1 MKYPTGKPAMK
12 CGNTVYNEMKHGCIV
27 VREKVLCREMGNM
40 GRCAKCNVEILDT
53 TETCPLCGHVLER
66 GEEQVRHASYPD
78 ARVYVRGFRFLE
90 NLLLFLSIV
99 VGTVLMGFNFGLTD
113 DPEFPWS
120 IIVILV
126 LVYVNVLLRL
136 AVLGRSG
143 YRFKTFSM
151 VILALAILTAIDYLT
166 GYQGWAVNYVI
177 PSAIVLM
184 DIGILVVMIVNF
196 RNWQSYMVVQ
206 LLMILFGI
214 LSLVLVIVTGG
225 ENLYPVIVALAVSV
239 FLFLGTL
246 ILGDKKAREE
256 LKRRFYI

>member
-1 MKYPTGKPAMK
+1 
-12 CGNTVYNEMKHGCIV
+12 
-27 VREKVLCREMGNM
+27 M
-40 GRCAKCNVEILDT
+40 GRCAKCNVEILDE
-53 TETCPLCGHVLER
+53 TERCPLCGHVLER
-66 GEEQVRHASYPD
+66 GEESKRIHHFRYPD

-99 VGTVLMGFNFGLTD
+99 VGTVLMGFNFGITE

-151 VILALAILTAIDYLT
+151 VILALAILIAIDYLT
-166 GYQGWAVNYVI
+166 GYQGWAVTYVI
-177 PSAIVLM
+177 PAAIVLM
-184 DIGILVVMIVNF
+184 DVGILVVMIVNF

-206 LLMILFGI
+206 MIMILLGI
-214 LSLVLVIVTGG
+214 LSLVLVIISGG
-225 ENLYPVIVALAVSV
+225 DDLYPAIVALAASA

-246 ILGDKKAREE
+246 ILGDKRAREE

>member
-1 MKYPTGKPAMK
+1 
-12 CGNTVYNEMKHGCIV
+12 
-27 VREKVLCREMGNM
+27 M
-40 GRCAKCNVEILDT
+40 GRCAKCNVEILDD
-53 TETCPLCGHVLER
+53 TERCPLCGHVLER
-66 GEEQVRHASYPD
+66 GEESKTKGLYKDNTDKMNDSELINDMDRSDMGNEQIHYFVYPD

-99 VGTVLMGFNFGLTD
+99 VGTVLMGFNFGLTEN
-113 DPEFPWS
+113 PEFPWS
-120 IIVILV
+120 VIVILV

-151 VILALAILTAIDYLT
+151 VILALAILIAIDYLT
-166 GYQGWAVNYVI
+166 GYQGWAVAYVI
-177 PSAIVLM
+177 PAAIILM
-184 DIGILVVMIVNF
+184 DVGILVVMIVNF

-206 LLMILFGI
+206 MIMILRGI
-214 LSLVLVIVTGG
+214 LSLVLVIISGG
-225 ENLYPVIVALAVSV
+225 DDLYPAIVALVASA

-246 ILGDKKAREE
+246 ILGDKRAREE